1 MHILVSHH
9 TSEGKKARVT
19 HQHRPSRRIHHL
31 ILAARAQ
38 LRRGAAGGDR
48 VGGIQP
54 GFLVR
59 HSLAVCKNADVVYR
73 DQIAGDVRA
82 IAEEIEGVLLLRD
95 ATLIGVLSI
104 KGKSLA
110 HTPSREL

>member
-1 MHILVSHH
+1 MHILVSRH
-9 TSEGKKARVT
+9 TSEGDKARVT

-31 ILAARAQ
+31 VLARAQ

-54 GFLVR
+54 SFLVR
-59 HSLAVCKNADVVYR
+59 HPLAMCENADVVYR

-82 IAEEIEGVLLLRD
+82 IAVRD
-95 ATLIGVLSI
+95 
-104 KGKSLA
+104 
-110 HTPSREL
+110 